1 MTIELPGDLVKELEP
16 VWKAAGAES
25 LEQFCIHL
33 LEMQAQAYGQSQQ
46 RKANPHIPGEPLSV
60 ATSET
65 LVTVLPKF
73 FLASKDGS
81 STEELSLK
89 KVNDGIRSG
98 EITRKSVLWDERIQQ
113 WRPAGEI
120 DLFVPLLDQY
130 DPA

>member
-1 MTIELPGDLVKELEP
+1 MTIELPGDLARELEP
-16 VWKAAGAES
+16 VWKSAGAES

-33 LEMQAQAYGQSQQ
+33 LEMQAQAYGISQQ
-46 RKANPHIPGEPLSV
+46 RKSQPQPPGAASPV

-65 LVTVLPKF
+65 LVTVMPKF
-73 FLASKDGS
+73 FLASKDGT
-81 STEELSLK
+81 STEEVSLK

-98 EITRKSVLWDERIQQ
+98 EITRKSVLWDERVRQ
-113 WRPAGEI
+113 WCPAGEI